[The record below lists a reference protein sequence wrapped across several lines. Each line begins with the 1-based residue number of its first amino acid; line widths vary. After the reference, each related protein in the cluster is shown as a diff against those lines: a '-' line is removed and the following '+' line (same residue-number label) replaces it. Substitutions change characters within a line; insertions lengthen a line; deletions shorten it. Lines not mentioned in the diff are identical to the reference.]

1 VTGAGAVWLSTVG
14 RPVAARAVPT
24 WLGVAIVAGVVMG
37 GNGLYP
43 RDVIALASSSVRAVA
58 VLAGAWLLLTAAAVR
73 VGFGAPGA
81 AYLRSLPGGPRWH
94 GFAIV
99 VCAALVHAPWAL
111 VWFAGGG
118 AARGAAAWAG
128 MTAASLVVVAGGAV
142 LAVPAREPWW
152 ASPWRALVGA
162 HVRALARRRVSALAA
177 GAGMAALGGAFAA
190 LVIGHEA
197 IDARGAAIIS
207 GACGALALAASLIAA
222 TAAVAEA
229 DRQVEWLA
237 VAAAVPGGTRRLAR
251 AIVLGGLGAMAALVA
266 TGATAAVASLPAAQL
281 GATAATNATLG
292 LGLGLGAV
300 EVSARARDGGRVVI
314 GMLLL
319 GITALVLIGLFSLLG
334 VAAFLAIG
342 LGLAAGGRRS

>member
-1 VTGAGAVWLSTVG
+1 MTGAGAVWLSTVG

-81 AYLRSLPGGPRWH
+81 AYLRSLPGGPWWH
-94 GFAIV
+94 AFAIV

-118 AARGAAAWAG
+118 AARGAIAWAG
-128 MTAASLVVVAGGAV
+128 MTAVSLVLVAGGAA
-142 LAVPAREPWW
+142 LAVPARAPRW

-162 HVRALARRRVSALAA
+162 HVRGLRRRRVSALAA

-197 IDARGAAIIS
+197 LFARDAAIIC
-207 GACGALALAASLIAA
+207 GACGAVALAAALMAA

-237 VAAAVPGGTRRLAR
+237 VAAAVPGGTRRIAR
-251 AIVLGGLGAMAALVA
+251 AIVLAGLGAAAALVA
-266 TGATAAVASLPAAQL
+266 TAATAAVGAMPAALL
-281 GATAATNATLG
+281 GAAALANVVLG
-292 LGLGLGAV
+292 VALGLGAV
-300 EVSARARDGGRVVI
+300 EVSARARDGGGVVI

-319 GITALVLIGLFSLLG
+319 GVLALVLVGFFGLG
-334 VAAFLAIG
+334 GIAAFLAIG
-342 LGLAAGGRRS
+342 AGLAAGGRRS